1 MKLVKLVIAAALFT
15 ACSHNSD
22 LYDPEF
28 TEKNVKA
35 QYFESFVKTFPN
47 VDLNQ
52 SWDYSHKNPSYS
64 LPSDMQSKARTRAA
78 SYSLTT
84 TDEYEVDGETL
95 SWLTKK
101 LPEQNSKNRSLGSPF
116 YMSVPDNSFTI
127 VPIYQGK
134 ASSVW
139 ELHMVVDGVDIKVWE
154 KSQDMWVKKK
164 TDQADW
170 TKVYDISKAELDR
183 NTIGAAKVK
192 TKGYTFENLPVG
204 ANMYFYLVVTRVTNN
219 KYKNTIGVQL
229 SSLIGQ
235 MLSLDDCPHPTNIP
249 EGNEVMIVGCEDAN
263 NGDWDMNDLVF
274 MVYGKPSVPKT
285 VIVTDG
291 TPITKKNTVR
301 YMIEDLGSTDDF
313 DFNDIVVDVSEVWTS
328 TPHYVNGKLNS
339 WTDSD
344 KRQEA
349 VIRHLGG
356 ILPFK
361 LKIGDTELEEHQGVL
376 GSNPDELYAVSGW
389 NINSHNVSVQVK
401 QSTNSTVYNNV
412 VFPKAGEAPMI
423 IAVDPTVQ
431 WMNERQCVPE
441 SWFYEP

>member
-1 MKLVKLVIAAALFT
+1 
-15 ACSHNSD
+15 
-22 LYDPEF
+22 
-28 TEKNVKA
+28 
-35 QYFESFVKTFPN
+35 
-47 VDLNQ
+47 
-52 SWDYSHKNPSYS
+52 
-64 LPSDMQSKARTRAA
+64 
-78 SYSLTT
+78 
-84 TDEYEVDGETL
+84 
-95 SWLTKK
+95 
-101 LPEQNSKNRSLGSPF
+101 
-116 YMSVPDNSFTI
+116 
-127 VPIYQGK
+127 
-134 ASSVW
+134 
-139 ELHMVVDGVDIKVWE
+139 
-154 KSQDMWVKKK
+154 
-164 TDQADW
+164 
-170 TKVYDISKAELDR
+170 
-183 NTIGAAKVK
+183 
-192 TKGYTFENLPVG
+192 
-204 ANMYFYLVVTRVTNN
+204 MYFYLVVTRVTNN

-301 YMIEDLGSTDDF
+301 YMIEDLGATDDF